1 MNATRQV
8 CFDPV
13 RCLVTVDLG
22 ADSDVAV
29 LAVNEATSHLER
41 HEQTADIRYEAVH
54 GSVLLLGPVSAGSWK
69 RPAAV
74 LVDLPDRQ
82 FRGMGTVLC
91 VSKPT
96 GEQIFDIEVNM
107 LEGDEWV
114 LRLHCIK
121 SREFPIM
128 AGAAVE
134 NVATRQR

>member
-1 MNATRQV
+1 MKATRQL

-13 RCLVTVDLG
+13 RCVVTVDLG
-22 ADSDVAV
+22 TDSDVAV

-41 HEQTADIRYEAVH
+41 HEQTTDIRYEAVH
-54 GSVLLLGPVSAGSWK
+54 GSVLLLGPMSGGSWK

-82 FRGMGTVLC
+82 FRGIGTVLC

-96 GEQIFDIEVNM
+96 GEQTFEIEVNM
-107 LEGDEWV
+107 RDGDEWV

-128 AGAAVE
+128 SGVGVESAAR
-134 NVATRQR
+134 RQG